1 MPSSLKSF
9 LSVAA
14 LSTLASGT
22 AVPSTSYLRKRYT
35 EHTLAGISCGGFSS
49 ADTVDTSKNIRNLDT
64 GEEAFVAAHS
74 CIRNG
79 CYNTSGVYLCV
90 NLTGVR
96 VFESQR
102 HLLTI
107 LLITSV
113 AMTGMRIS
121 LSPRPT

>member
-1 MPSSLKSF
+1 MPSSLKS
-9 LSVAA
+9 LISIAA

-49 ADTVDTSKNIRNLDT
+49 ADTVDTSKNIKNLDT

-90 NLTGVR
+90 KLMGTR

-107 LLITSV
+107 LLTNSGATMAI
-113 AMTGMRIS
+113 RI
-121 LSPRPT
+121 